1 MKYYSITEHSPQCK
15 EPQTLNLEKKKILQI
30 SRNKEVLGQTRPRV
44 FSTRNI
50 STELSTPIQNLTRQ
64 ERSTT
69 WPYQPN
75 TSQES
80 TCSFMHLWKPTHN
93 VTLVPGQG
101 QQIIPKLCWCPK
113 SGAMHKLGSM
123 N

>member
-15 EPQTLNLEKKKILQI
+15 EPQTLNPEKKKILQI

-44 FSTRNI
+44 FSPRNI
-50 STELSTPIQNLTRQ
+50 STEFSTPIQNLTRQ